1 MGFYSPSSESSA
13 SEPISG

>member
-13 SEPISG
+13 SERISG